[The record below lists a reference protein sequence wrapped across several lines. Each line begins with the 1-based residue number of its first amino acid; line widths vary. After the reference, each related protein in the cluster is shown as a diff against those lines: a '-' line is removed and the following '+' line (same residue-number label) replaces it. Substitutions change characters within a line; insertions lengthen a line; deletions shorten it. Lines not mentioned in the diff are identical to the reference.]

1 MFKCQNDFMRIKIDR
16 DLCIGDGSCA
26 AIASKTFKLDLEGK
40 AIVIDDYGDDDDT
53 IKMAIESCPVQAIVM
68 EEEK

>member
-1 MFKCQNDFMRIKIDR
+1 MGC
-16 DLCIGDGSCA
+16 GSCGT
-26 AIASKTFKLDLEGK
+26 IASKTFKLDLEGC
-40 AIVIDDYGDDDDT
+40 AVVLDDYGDDDET